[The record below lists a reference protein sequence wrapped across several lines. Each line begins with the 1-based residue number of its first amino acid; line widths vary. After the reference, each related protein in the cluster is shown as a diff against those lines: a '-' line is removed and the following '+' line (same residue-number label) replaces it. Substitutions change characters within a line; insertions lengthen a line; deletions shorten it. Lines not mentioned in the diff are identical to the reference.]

1 MGLLLSR
8 ISLREFCFF
17 VVVLLLWLSPAE
29 PSSDYTDLVFK
40 GCAQQKV
47 PDPTD
52 AFAQNLKSLLS
63 NLTSQASLKTYYST
77 AVGDGATAVSGLFQ
91 CRGDLTAAQCGDC
104 IGKTPDL
111 ARKLCGG
118 AVPAARVQLKG
129 CYLKYRI
136 SGFQEAP
143 DTDVMFKVCGSEKDR
158 GFGAKREA
166 AFGMVE
172 SGVVDGGGFYTGT
185 YGNVYVLGQCEGDA
199 VIGGDCEGCVK
210 RALERVG
217 ADCGEAISGQVYM
230 NKCYV
235 SFSYYPN
242 GVPGVSSPSSSLAGT
257 GEGGAGGGAGG
268 GGAGHTQKTVA
279 VVVGGV
285 AAAGFGIVCLLFAKS
300 LFKKRDAYRYES

>member
-8 ISLREFCFF
+8 INIRVFF
-17 VVVLLLWLSPAE
+17 FALLLSLSPTE
-29 PSSDYTDLVFK
+29 PSSDFTGLVFK
-40 GCAQQKV
+40 GCAQQKL

-52 AFAQNLKSLLS
+52 ASAQNLQSLLS
-63 NLTSQASLKTYYST
+63 TLTSQASQKTFYST
-77 AVGDGATAVSGLFQ
+77 TVGDGTTAVSGLFQ

-118 AVPAARVQLKG
+118 AVAAARVQLKG
-129 CYLKYRI
+129 CYLKYQI
-136 SGFQEAP
+136 SGFVEAP
-143 DTDVMFKVCGSEKDR
+143 DTDVVYKVCGSEKDA
-158 GFGAKREA
+158 GFGAKRET

-172 SGVVDGGGFYTGT
+172 SGVVDGGGFYTGS

-210 RALERVG
+210 NALERVE
-217 ADCGEAISGQVYM
+217 AECGEAISGQVYM

-242 GVPGVSSPSSSLAGT
+242 GVAGVSPPSASLSGT
-257 GEGGAGGGAGG
+257 GEGGTGGGR
-268 GGAGHTQKTVA
+268 HTQKTVA
-279 VVVGGV
+279 VVVGG
-285 AAAGFGIVCLLFAKS
+285 AAAVGFGVVCLLFAKS
-300 LFKKRDAYRYES
+300 LFKKRDASKYDS

>member
-1 MGLLLSR
+1 MGLLLYR
-8 ISLREFCFF
+8 MTIRFF
-17 VVVLLLWLSPAE
+17 FFVLLLWLSFSPAE
-29 PSSDYTDLVFK
+29 LSSDYTNLVFK

-63 NLTSQASLKTYYST
+63 TLTSQASQKTFYST

-104 IGKTPDL
+104 VGKTPDL

-118 AVPAARVQLKG
+118 TVAAARVQLKG
-129 CYLKYRI
+129 CYLNYRI

-143 DTDVMFKVCGSEKDR
+143 DTDVVYKVCGSEKDG
-158 GFGAKREA
+158 GFGAKRKA

-172 SGVVDGGGFYTGT
+172 SGVVEGGGFYTGS

-199 VIGGDCEGCVK
+199 LIGGDCEGCVK
-210 RALERVG
+210 RALERVE

-235 SFSYYPN
+235 SFSYYPYVSFSYYPK
-242 GVPGVSSPSSSLAGT
+242 GVPGSSPPPSSLS
-257 GEGGAGGGAGG
+257 
-268 GGAGHTQKTVA
+268 
-279 VVVGGV
+279 GV
-285 AAAGFGIVCLLFAKS
+285 KAAAGLLFQEQG
-300 LFKKRDAYRYES
+300 KKAAAAARGTTHRRQWRWW

>member
-1 MGLLLSR
+1 MGFLLSR
-8 ISLREFCFF
+8 ITFCFF
-17 VVVLLLWLSPAE
+17 FFLLLWLSPAE
-29 PSSDYTDLVFK
+29 PSSDFTDLVFK
-40 GCAQQKV
+40 GCAQQKL

-52 AFAQNLKSLLS
+52 ASAQNLKSLLS
-63 NLTSQASLKTYYST
+63 TLTSQASQKTFYST
-77 AVGDGATAVSGLFQ
+77 SVGDGATAVSGLFQ
-91 CRGDLTAAQCGDC
+91 CRGDLAAAQCGDC
-104 IGKTPDL
+104 VGRTPDL

-118 AVPAARVQLKG
+118 DVAAARVQLKG

-143 DTDVMFKVCGSEKDR
+143 DTDVVYKVCGSEKDG

-166 AFGMVE
+166 AFGMVA
-172 SGVVDGGGFYTGT
+172 SGVVDGGGFYAGS

-210 RALERVG
+210 DALERLE
-217 ADCGEAISGQVYM
+217 AECGEAISGQVYM

-242 GVPGVSSPSSSLAGT
+242 GVPGVSPSSSLSGT
-257 GEGGAGGGAGG
+257 EEGGSGDGH
-268 GGAGHTQKTVA
+268 HTQKTVA

-285 AAAGFGIVCLLFAKS
+285 AAAGFGVVCFLFAKS
-300 LFKKRDAYRYES
+300 LFKKRDAFKYES